1 MPTEEQR
8 PLFSVVIPT
17 YQRNDLLE
25 RCLRC
30 LAPGAQL
37 GMVLSAK
44 AASNSRC
51 PVVAGDAQFQI
62 SETHLSTSPTYEV
75 IVADDGRASTAEAM
89 IREQFP
95 WAQWVQGPGTG
106 PAGNRNAGARLA
118 QGEWLAFTDDDCLP
132 QAGWL
137 NAFHKEIDTTS
148 RPSVLEGKT
157 MPDRPRLTLS
167 EHAPV
172 GSQGGNLWS
181 CNFAILKS
189 VFESL
194 SGFDARFRVCM
205 EDSDFA
211 LRVKLAGY
219 HFPFVEN
226 ALVIHPWRPRR
237 LTSDGWKSNGTEFD
251 DHLRFKGKHPSAE
264 AMMPM
269 RLFRLGIR
277 VFWCDVCF
285 IYQRNDIR
293 GLAFASNDLLKLIK
307 ISIILFRQKVEV

>member
-44 AASNSRC
+44 AASSSRG

-89 IREQFP
+89 IRKQFP
-95 WAQWVQGPGTG
+95 WAHWVQGPGTG
-106 PAGNRNAGARLA
+106 PAGNRNAGASLA
-118 QGEWLAFTDDDCLP
+118 RGQWLAFTDDDCLP
-132 QAGWL
+132 QPGWL
-137 NAFHKEIDTTS
+137 AAMMDAMGEHPACD
-148 RPSVLEGKT
+148 VLEGEISA
-157 MPDRPRLTLS
+157 DRPRKTLA

-172 GSQGGNLWS
+172 GGGGGNLWS
-181 CNFAILKS
+181 CNFAIRRK
-189 VFESL
+189 VFIEL
-194 SGFDARFRVCM
+194 HGFDDSFRVCM

-211 LRVKLAGY
+211 LRLRKTGRVYPYVPKAMVL
-219 HFPFVEN
+219 
-226 ALVIHPWRPRR
+226 HPWRPRQLIR
-237 LTSDGWKSNGTEFD
+237 DGWKDHTLEIA
-251 DHLRFKGKHPSAE
+251 DHLRYNRKHSVRNDVA
-264 AMMPM
+264 AINLM
-269 RLFRLGIR
+269 RLAANTF
-277 VFWCDVCF
+277 
-285 IYQRNDIR
+285 RNDLRFVVRQRDVAGIPHAIAQFLR
-293 GLAFASNDLLKLIK
+293 FSK
-307 ISIILFRQKVEV
+307 IALQYFFS